1 MPMFDYVCDW
11 CGHVESDFIVA
22 RWDIGVGCPDCV
34 NTMKRLPTAGVPHMF
49 PTEGIFLENVSP
61 DGKLFH
67 SRNEMKKYEKS
78 HDVEISMLH

>member
-1 MPMFDYVCDW
+1 MPMFNYTCRK
-11 CGHVESDFIVA
+11 CGHVEQDYIVPK
-22 RWDIGVGCPDCV
+22 WDTPVTCICGRE
-34 NTMKRLPTAGVPHMF
+34 MKRIATAGIPHMF
-49 PTEGIFLENVSP
+49 PPEGIFLENVSP

>member
-1 MPMFDYVCDW
+1 
-11 CGHVESDFIVA
+11 GRE
-22 RWDIGVGCPDCV
+22 
-34 NTMKRLPTAGVPHMF
+34 MKRIATAGIPHMF
-49 PTEGIFLENVSP
+49 PPEGIFLENVSP